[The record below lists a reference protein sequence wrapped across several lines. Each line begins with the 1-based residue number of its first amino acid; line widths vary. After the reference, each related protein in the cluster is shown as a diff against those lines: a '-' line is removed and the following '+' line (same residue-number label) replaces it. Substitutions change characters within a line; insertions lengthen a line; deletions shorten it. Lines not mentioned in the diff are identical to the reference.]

1 MMWSARLPQTAGRRS
16 ININQ
21 IIMLDLIT
29 KKKDKKL
36 TKIIENINK
45 NNLLQKNG
53 SNYMYTYVQN
63 NYSASLL

>member
-1 MMWSARLPQTAGRRS
+1 
-16 ININQ
+16 
-21 IIMLDLIT
+21 MLDLIT